1 MSCDYGERRAAAHWS
16 EIKDN
21 RERIV
26 ALEHHVADLLE
37 EINALKS
44 TDRRAREA
52 LLLATPSPGHVRAE
66 SLLSFLAPL
75 GATVECDIDGAIRV
89 IFCEETAVPLET
101 IEEAAAHLREHD
113 PHGRISVLL
122 DEAIVLELDPA
133 VPRGGD

>member
-1 MSCDYGERRAAAHWS
+1 VSCDDCRGAIADLRR
-16 EIKDN
+16 
-21 RERIV
+21 
-26 ALEHHVADLLE
+26 HVAALSQ

-44 TDRRAREA
+44 EDRRARDA
-52 LLLATPSPGHVRAE
+52 LLSACHRGTGGLIA
-66 SLLSFLAPL
+66 FLAPL

>member
-1 MSCDYGERRAAAHWS
+1 MSCDDCRGAIADLRR
-16 EIKDN
+16 
-21 RERIV
+21 
-26 ALEHHVADLLE
+26 HVAALSQ

-52 LLLATPSPGHVRAE
+52 LLSAAAPQDATLTHAGG
-66 SLLSFLAPL
+66 LLSFLASVD
-75 GATVECDIDGAIRV
+75 GCADCDPDGTIRL
-89 IFCEETAVPLET
+89 IFCDEAAVPLET
-101 IEEAAAHLREHD
+101 IEEAAAHLRHHD